1 MKHIFSQKSLLSS
14 SIKSSAGM
22 ANQQQVSSEALRNPA
37 LQLVKYA
44 GMAVFFA
51 ASLSLSACGDKDAAT
66 QTAPSS
72 NDEPVAT
79 STDAATDTQAPVEAS
94 PEADSASVDEGA
106 AASEAP
112 ADVPE
117 STQAA
122 EQPEV
127 AETAQTPA
135 AAPEPELA
143 AGAGKELYESH
154 CKQCHEGGLLGA
166 PKFGDKAAW
175 APRIEQGKEAL
186 YIHSAKGYKKMPAQ
200 VNGDVSVAQVHAAV
214 DYMVEHSS

>member
-1 MKHIFSQKSLLSS
+1 MKHILSRQSLSS
-14 SIKSSAGM
+14 THAPVLQKTTPIM
-22 ANQQQVSSEALRNPA
+22 ALATPTLR
-37 LQLVKYA
+37 LVKYT
-44 GMAVFFA
+44 GMALFVA

-66 QTAPSS
+66 QTPPSS
-72 NDEPVAT
+72 SDEPAAT
-79 STDAATDTQAPVEAS
+79 STETTETQAP
-94 PEADSASVDEGA
+94 
-106 AASEAP
+106 
-112 ADVPE
+112 
-117 STQAA
+117 
-122 EQPEV
+122 EV
-127 AETAQTPA
+127 ATAQTETTDTEQAADTDNQAEGANTNVDTDSAEASVTNDAAEAETPEA

-175 APRIEQGKEAL
+175 ATRIEQGKDTL

-200 VNGDVSVAQVHAAV
+200 ATGDVSVAQVHAAV

>member
-14 SIKSSAGM
+14 SIKSSAVM
-22 ANQQQVSSEALRNPA
+22 ASQQQVSSVTLRQPA

-51 ASLSLSACGDKDAAT
+51 VSLSLSACGDKEAAT

-72 NDEPVAT
+72 SNEAVAT
-79 STDAATDTQAPVEAS
+79 SNDTVADSTSIDKGAAVS
-94 PEADSASVDEGA
+94 EADADKVESSQ
-106 AASEAP
+106 EA
-112 ADVPE
+112 V
-117 STQAA
+117 QA
-122 EQPEV
+122 ELT
-127 AETAQTPA
+127 ETAEV

-143 AGAGKELYESH
+143 AGAGKEVYESR

-186 YIHSAKGYKKMPAQ
+186 YTHSAKGYKKMPAQ